1 MAVEH
6 DEELA
11 RDVSDAL
18 GCRAV
23 VGSVDD
29 PDLWT
34 RAVEAAE
41 ETGGLD
47 VVYLNAGRYGWTGP
61 IDELPLDLYRETLGA
76 NIDGVVLGTR
86 AVVPALRARGGG
98 AIVATAS
105 IAGLVAFA
113 PNPIYTLTKHAVVG
127 FVEATAPNLAA
138 DHISFDAVCPSVV
151 DTPMTVEA
159 LGGADP
165 AAMGFPMID
174 PLTIARTALGPGHQR
189 GHRPVRGGAGRRR
202 PVRVALPQLLQS
214 PRLLAGPGLV
224 HTVDRVSI
232 AALPSNRV
240 RHRRPT
246 SCAGVWSTG
255 WRWGAL
261 IWG

>member
-1 MAVEH
+1 MGQLTDKTAIVTGAGSGIGRVATELFAAEGATVIAVDR
-6 DEELA
+6 DEDLA
-11 RDVSDAL
+11 RGVADAL
-18 GCRAV
+18 GCRTV

-34 RAVEAAE
+34 RAMGAAD

-47 VVYLNAGRYGWTGP
+47 VAYLNAGRYGWTGP
-61 IDELPLDLYRETLGA
+61 IDELPLDLYRQTLGA

-113 PNPIYTLTKHAVVG
+113 PNPIYTLTKHTVVG
-127 FVEATAPNLAA
+127 FVQATAPNLAG

-159 LGGADP
+159 LGGGDP
-165 AAMGFPMID
+165 AAMGFPLID
-174 PLTIARTALGPGHQR
+174 PLTIAR
-189 GHRPVRGGAGRRR
+189 
-202 PVRVALPQLLQS
+202 
-214 PRLLAGPGLV
+214 
-224 HTVDRVSI
+224 
-232 AALPSNRV
+232 AALDLATSEGTGRCVAVRADVDPFVWRFPSYSNRLD
-240 RHRRPT
+240 T
-246 SCAGVWSTG
+246 
-255 WRWGAL
+255 
-261 IWG
+261 

>member
-1 MAVEH
+1 MGMLTDKTAIVTGAGSGIGRVATELFQAEGATVIAVER
-6 DEELA
+6 DQDLA
-11 RDVSDAL
+11 RGVADAL
-18 GCRAV
+18 GCRVV

-34 RAVEAAE
+34 RAVEATE
-41 ETGGLD
+41 EVGGLD
-47 VVYLNAGRYGWTGP
+47 VAYLNAGRYGWTGP
-61 IDELPLDLYRETLGA
+61 IDELPLDLYRQTLGA

-127 FVEATAPNLAA
+127 FVQATAPDLSA

-159 LGGADP
+159 LGGGDP
-165 AAMGFPMID
+165 AAIGFPLID
-174 PLTIARTALGPGHQR
+174 PLTIARTALELATSEGTGR
-189 GHRPVRGGAGRRR
+189 CVAVRADMDPFVWRF
-202 PVRVALPQLLQS
+202 PS
-214 PRLLAGPGLV
+214 Y
-224 HTVDRVSI
+224 
-232 AALPSNRV
+232 SNRLD
-240 RHRRPT
+240 P
-246 SCAGVWSTG
+246 
-255 WRWGAL
+255 
-261 IWG
+261 